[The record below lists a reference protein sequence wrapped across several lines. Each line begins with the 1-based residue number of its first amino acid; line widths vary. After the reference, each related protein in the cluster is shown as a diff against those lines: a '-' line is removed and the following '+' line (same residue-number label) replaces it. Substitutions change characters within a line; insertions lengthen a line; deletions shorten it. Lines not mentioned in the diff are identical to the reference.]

1 MCMCFWQGYADEIEI
16 WKKFMIAGDG
26 VRRTFYK
33 ILINI
38 FFWISNFFQFFCKFY
53 KNQKYVEMIANCVKT
68 PTPIRL
74 QRLSSTLGIIKTDL
88 RESMKEDLTEAI

>member
-1 MCMCFWQGYADEIEI
+1 
-16 WKKFMIAGDG
+16 MIA
-26 VRRTFYK
+26 
-33 ILINI
+33 
-38 FFWISNFFQFFCKFY
+38 SC
-53 KNQKYVEMIANCVKT
+53 VET